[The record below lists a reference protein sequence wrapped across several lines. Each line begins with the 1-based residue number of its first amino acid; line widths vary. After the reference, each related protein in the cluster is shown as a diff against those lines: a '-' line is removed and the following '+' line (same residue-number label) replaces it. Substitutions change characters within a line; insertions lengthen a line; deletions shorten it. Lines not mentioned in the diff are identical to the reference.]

1 MDKKVLSIQDIS
13 CFGQCST
20 TVALPV
26 ISACGIECA
35 ILPSA
40 VLSTHTA
47 GKFRETGF
55 TCLDLSGEFKAIE
68 QKWVEGGIKFDAV
81 YTGYLGSVPQI
92 ELVKSIMNSCLN
104 EGGAKI
110 VDPAMADDGQLYPAF
125 DQEYVDAMKS
135 LCAYADIII
144 PNISEACFLTGSE
157 YKEEYNEGYIR
168 ELCYKLEAMGCK
180 NIIMTGVGFKEGKTG
195 VAVYEQGEFRHYE
208 HKRIPRSY
216 HGTGDIYSSAFVGA
230 KMRGLDNY
238 LAAGLAAAYTC
249 GCIER
254 TVGDESHWY
263 GVKFEQA
270 LGDLP
275 QAINAILEKRS

>member
-26 ISACGIECA
+26 ISACGVECA

-47 GKFRETGF
+47 GKFREIGF
-55 TCLDLSGEFKAIE
+55 TCLDLSGEFEAIE
-68 QKWVEGGIKFDAV
+68 KKWVEGGIKFDAV
-81 YTGYLGSVPQI
+81 YTGYLGSVQQT
-92 ELVKSIMNSCLN
+92 EYVKSIMNSCLN
-104 EGGAKI
+104 EGGLKI

-125 DQEYVDAMKS
+125 DQDYVNAMKS
-135 LCAYADIII
+135 LCAYADIIV
-144 PNISEACFLTGSE
+144 PNISESCFLTDSE

-168 ELCYKLEAMGCK
+168 DLCYKLEAMGCK
-180 NIIMTGVGFKEGKTG
+180 TIVMTGVSFNEGKTG
-195 VAVYEQGEFRHYE
+195 VIVYENGSLKHYE
-208 HKRIPRSY
+208 HKRILTSY

-230 KMRGLDNY
+230 RMRGLDTY
-238 LAAGLAAAYTC
+238 LAASLAAAYTC
-249 GCIER
+249 GCIEM
-254 TVGDESHWY
+254 TVGDDSHWY
-263 GVKFEQA
+263 GVKFEKS

-275 QAINAILEKRS
+275 QAINAILEKGK